1 MVIPELIFTVFW
13 AVSLT
18 VALLFVAARMLAV
31 GLGIEPAD
39 LAALRREPGFV
50 ARALLANFILVP
62 ALGVALAGMTWIP
75 AQVSAAILLL
85 AMVAGGVD
93 FFAPTDKSDDTS
105 VDSAALI
112 FVLSLVSGLISPIVR
127 LFFQPIGVPLRASF
141 WRMVDVTALTV
152 AVPLLVGVLIR
163 WKAPAAARVLA
174 KAMTLLATVLFVA
187 VVLTTLLIK
196 APAVADIGA
205 KGVVAMLILMAGAA
219 LAGWLVGGPS
229 RERRALLA
237 RVTVMRNVGLSLL
250 LAIVAFPDAGVD
262 VAVLLFVVA
271 AITARLLWR
280 LAGWT
285 SVPSMPA
292 ATGSSRKP

>member
-31 GLGIEPAD
+31 GLGVEPAD
-39 LAALRREPGFV
+39 LAALGREPGFV

-62 ALGVALAGMTWIP
+62 ALGVAMGTMTWVP

-93 FFAPTDKSDDTS
+93 FFAPTEKSDAKTTG
-105 VDSAALI
+105 SAALI
-112 FVLSLVSGLISPIVR
+112 VVLSLVSGLISPIVR
-127 LFFQPIGVPLRASF
+127 LFFQPIGVPLKASF

-152 AVPLLVGVLIR
+152 VVPLLVGVLVR

-174 KAMTLLATVLFVA
+174 RAMTLLAIILFIA
-187 VVLTTLLIK
+187 VVLTMLLIK

-205 KGVVAMLILMAGAA
+205 KGVLAMLMLMAGAA
-219 LAGWLVGGPS
+219 IAGWLVGGPS

-271 AITARLLWR
+271 AIAARLLWR
-280 LAGWT
+280 LFGSA
-285 SVPSMPA
+285 SVPSIPA
-292 ATGSSRKP
+292 ASRPSRHP